1 MKVLFVGITIALDGK
16 RFFSYNP
23 IRIFFRSLH
32 FRPSRKTIGLL
43 ILIIRLFP
51 MQYFCHFPRIT
62 IPCQKRDK
70 KFFYT
75 IYSVFLVIFIY
86 FQQIN
91 IVAKDDTV
99 SAPGGKYLTQ
109 SIDRIL
115 MLKTVESDIRIDVQ
129 VDGIE
134 YSARGR
140 YEEQALPKPLAGE
153 FLRSMYRLDINFL
166 TNIPAV
172 PGSEPNRMTVVCH
185 LSEDREQNQIWQY
198 MSIEGEKTF
207 NIIKISPVE
216 NAIKQSKKEPR
227 FTQIS
232 EVRNLGGLA
241 GQLRQIDRFYE
252 FPAPA
257 QPETLEEGGSI
268 AVWKITGVLRPTYFD
283 NLIKE
288 FGGLDKKKRYPPV
301 FPSDIEIW
309 IGCHDEFP
317 YKIRYL
323 NRPSEKSVKR
333 TLLLQSSYFNVILD
347 GEEIPSIR
355 FATFEQGEYLEGVFG
370 FQDITTSFIQSL
382 GL

>member
-1 MKVLFVGITIALDGK
+1 MFT
-16 RFFSYNP
+16 
-23 IRIFFRSLH
+23 
-32 FRPSRKTIGLL
+32 
-43 ILIIRLFP
+43 
-51 MQYFCHFPRIT
+51 
-62 IPCQKRDK
+62 
-70 KFFYT
+70 
-75 IYSVFLVIFIY
+75 Y

-91 IVAKDDTV
+91 IVAKEDAESD
-99 SAPGGKYLTQ
+99 SGGKYLKQ

-115 MLKTVESDIRIDVQ
+115 MLKTIESDIRMDVQ

-166 TNIPAV
+166 TNVPAV

-252 FPAPA
+252 FLTPA
-257 QPETLEEGGSI
+257 QAETLEEGESI
-268 AVWKITGVLRPTYFD
+268 AVWKITGVIRPTYFD
-283 NLIKE
+283 SLIKQ
-288 FGGLDKKKRYPPV
+288 FGGLDKKKRFPPV

-309 IGCHDEFP
+309 IGRNDGFP

-323 NRPSEKSVKR
+323 NRPSEK
-333 TLLLQSSYFNVILD
+333 
-347 GEEIPSIR
+347 
-355 FATFEQGEYLEGVFG
+355 
-370 FQDITTSFIQSL
+370 
-382 GL
+382 

>member
-1 MKVLFVGITIALDGK
+1 MV
-16 RFFSYNP
+16 
-23 IRIFFRSLH
+23 
-32 FRPSRKTIGLL
+32 
-43 ILIIRLFP
+43 
-51 MQYFCHFPRIT
+51 
-62 IPCQKRDK
+62 
-70 KFFYT
+70 
-75 IYSVFLVIFIY
+75 LVIY
-86 FQQIN
+86 FYQSAFLALF
-91 IVAKDDTV
+91 AKDDT
-99 SAPGGKYLTQ
+99 ATDFGGKYLKQ

-115 MLKTVESDIRIDVQ
+115 SIKTIESDIRMDVY
-129 VDGIE
+129 VDDVE

-166 TNIPAV
+166 TNVPAS

-198 MSIEGEKTF
+198 TSIEGEKTF

-252 FPAPA
+252 FVAPA
-257 QPETLEEGGSI
+257 QPETLEEDDSI
-268 AVWKITGVLRPTYFD
+268 LVWKITGTIRLNYFD
-283 NLIKE
+283 DLIKQ
-288 FGGLDKKKRYPPV
+288 FGGLDKKKRYPQD

-309 IGCHDEFP
+309 IGRNDGFP

-323 NRPSEKSVKR
+323 NRPSEKSSKR

-347 GEEIPSIR
+347 GEAIPSVR
-355 FATFEQGEYLEGVFG
+355 FATFEQGEYLDGVFG
-370 FQDITTSFIQSL
+370 FQDITASFIQSL

>member
-1 MKVLFVGITIALDGK
+1 MV
-16 RFFSYNP
+16 FS
-23 IRIFFRSLH
+23 
-32 FRPSRKTIGLL
+32 
-43 ILIIRLFP
+43 
-51 MQYFCHFPRIT
+51 
-62 IPCQKRDK
+62 
-70 KFFYT
+70 
-75 IYSVFLVIFIY
+75 IY
-86 FQQIN
+86 FHQASYLSLS
-91 IVAKDDTV
+91 AKDDTP
-99 SAPGGKYLTQ
+99 ADLGGKYLKQ

-115 MLKTVESDIRIDVQ
+115 SIKTIESDIRMNVY

-166 TNIPAV
+166 TNIPTT

-198 MSIEGEKTF
+198 ISIEGEKTF

-216 NAIKQSKKEPR
+216 KAIKQSKKEPR

-252 FPAPA
+252 FITPAL
-257 QPETLEEGGSI
+257 PETLEEDNSI
-268 AVWKITGVLRPTYFD
+268 VVWKIIGVVRPNYFD
-283 NLIKE
+283 GLINQ
-288 FGGLDKKKRYPPV
+288 FGGLDKKKRYPPN

-309 IGCHDEFP
+309 IGRNDGFP
-317 YKIRYL
+317 YKIQYL
-323 NRPSEKSVKR
+323 NRPSEKSTKR
-333 TLLLQSSYFNVILD
+333 SFLLQSSYFNVILD
-347 GEEIPSIR
+347 GEEIPSVR